1 MDSKSNLKNPSK
13 FIKNS
18 KIVSHVNKSVEN
30 HTTYIYYFH
39 KKNGERGREGG
50 RERER
55 ERNEEEKKKEMR
67 IMSSNFMEKH
77 V

>member
-1 MDSKSNLKNPSK
+1 M
-13 FIKNS
+13 
-18 KIVSHVNKSVEN
+18 E
-30 HTTYIYYFH
+30 
-39 KKNGERGREGG
+39 REGG
-50 RERER
+50 RGER

>member
-1 MDSKSNLKNPSK
+1 M
-13 FIKNS
+13 
-18 KIVSHVNKSVEN
+18 E
-30 HTTYIYYFH
+30 
-39 KKNGERGREGG
+39 REGG
-50 RERER
+50 RGGERER